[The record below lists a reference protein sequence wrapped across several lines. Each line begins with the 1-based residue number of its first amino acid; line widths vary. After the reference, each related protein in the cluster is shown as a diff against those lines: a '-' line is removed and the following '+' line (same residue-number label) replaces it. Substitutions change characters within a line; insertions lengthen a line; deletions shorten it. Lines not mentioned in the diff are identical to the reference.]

1 MSKLYDDFGT
11 DVQFFLIYCREAHP
25 VDGKN
30 PGGRTLVED
39 PLTDA
44 ERRGVA
50 VQFLED
56 LKLKTPALLDGVDDA
71 VGKAYASHPDR
82 LYLVGADGRIAF
94 AGERGPF
101 GFEPI
106 QLREAIEDE
115 LLRIDTTKPDQ
126 PQKKTAPTSLIEML
140 DTDGDG
146 VLSKDEVANAS
157 KVLRLLD
164 KNSDGSISKEELP
177 GKK

>member
-1 MSKLYDDFGT
+1 M
-11 DVQFFLIYCREAHP
+11 
-25 VDGKN
+25 
-30 PGGRTLVED
+30 VED

-50 VQFLED
+50 MQFLAD
-56 LKLKTPALLDGVDDA
+56 MKLQTPALLDGVDDA

-82 LYLVGADGRIAF
+82 LYLVGTDGRIAF

-101 GFEPI
+101 GFKPTL
-106 QLREAIEDE
+106 LREAIEDE
-115 LLRIDTTKPDQ
+115 LLRIDTTKPEQ
-126 PQKKTAPTSLIEML
+126 PTKKPTPASIIEVL

-146 VLSKDEVANAS
+146 VLSKDEITNAS
-157 KVLRLLD
+157 KALRLLD